1 MPDARTICGQS
12 KGREFASKVEPC
24 KKGLELV
31 RIDDLQVMV
40 VSIA

>member
-1 MPDARTICGQS
+1 MADARTIYDQLE
-12 KGREFASKVEPC
+12 GRAFTSEVVLC

-31 RIDDLQVMV
+31 RIDDLQVSG